1 MVSAWDSSFPSG
13 MVFRTRLSSSG
24 SSVVVKPVVIVDSLL
39 VGGKGPDARYT
50 TRSGNRATRQ

>member
-13 MVFRTRLSSSG
+13 MVFRTRLSSG